1 MAKGQIATLLY
12 LIVFSPLAGAVVN
25 GLFARYLSRR
35 FVSAV
40 GVGTPFVSFAAALY
54 CLIAFLNLRAS
65 EPEFT
70 AISTTLFSWISAG
83 PISVD
88 FSLYLDPL
96 SLVMTLVVTG
106 IGSLIH
112 LYSVGYMHGDPS
124 YARYFSHLNLFMF
137 SMLLLV
143 LGQSLLLLFVGW
155 EGVGL
160 CSYLLIGFWFS
171 DMEKAIAGKKA
182 FIVNRIGDF
191 GFLLGLFVL
200 LFWMGGT
207 VDIPSLRD
215 AVLSPD
221 SRIAAMTGAVTVV
234 TLCLFVG
241 ATGKSAQ
248 IPLYVWLPDAMAGPT
263 PVSALIHAAT
273 MVTAGVYMIAR
284 LNFLFALAPVTM
296 AIVAGVGAVTALFAA
311 SIGLAQNDIKKVLAY
326 STVSQLG
333 YMFLGVGMGA
343 FAAGIFHLMTHA
355 FFKACLFLGA
365 GSVIHAMGGEQ
376 DIQKMGGLG
385 KKMPITRATFLTSC
399 LAIAGVPLFSGFFSK
414 DEILYGA
421 FALRHASG
429 AVAPWLGKAYFAL
442 GLAGAFMTAAYM
454 FRLYFLTFSGE
465 LRSHEAHP
473 HESPATMTIPL
484 IVLAFGA
491 VVAGYVGLPSERLN
505 LFHHFLEPVFSA
517 SADRFVDTGNHSLE
531 FALMGLSSF
540 VALAGIA
547 LAWLLYRGPWQEEP
561 DRIVRAVPS
570 LYRTIFNKYYVD
582 ELYAALFVRP
592 LQSLSRFLFRFVD
605 AGLVDGLLVNGSARS
620 VRGSGLLLRL
630 LVNGDVQAYAAAL
643 LVGLAVFL
651 LWMD

>member
-1 MAKGQIATLLY
+1 MLKGQVATLLY
-12 LIVFSPLAGAVVN
+12 VIVFAPLVGALVN
-25 GLFARYLSRR
+25 GLFSRYLSRR
-35 FVSAV
+35 MVNLV
-40 GVGTPFVSFAAALY
+40 GVGSPFLSFAAALY
-54 CLIAFLNLRAS
+54 SFFALMALRAQ

-70 AISTTLFSWISAG
+70 AISTTLFSWLSAG
-83 PISVD
+83 PVSVD

-96 SLVMTLVVTG
+96 SMVMTLVVTG

-143 LGQSLLLLFVGW
+143 LGQSLLLVFVGW

-171 DMEKAIAGKKA
+171 DMEKAVAGKKA

-200 LFWMGGT
+200 LFWLGGT
-207 VDIPSLRD
+207 LDIPALKE
-215 AVLSPD
+215 ATTSPD
-221 SRIAAMTGAVTVV
+221 SRLASMTGAVTVV

-248 IPLYVWLPDAMAGPT
+248 IPLHVWLPDAMAGPT

-284 LNFLFALAPVTM
+284 LNFLFVLAPVTM
-296 AIVAGVGAVTALFAA
+296 AVVAGVGAFTALFAA

-343 FAAGIFHLMTHA
+343 FSAGIFHLMTHA

-365 GSVIHAMGGEQ
+365 GSVIHAMHGEQ

-385 KKMPITRATFLTSC
+385 RYLPITRATFLISC
-399 LAIAGVPLFSGFFSK
+399 LAIAGVPLLSGFFSK
-414 DEILYGA
+414 DEILYAA
-421 FALRHASG
+421 FVLRHGSL
-429 AVAPWLGKAYFAL
+429 PSWLGKAYFAL
-442 GLAGAFMTAAYM
+442 ALAAALMTAIYM

-465 LRSHEAHP
+465 LRSHDLHP
-473 HESPATMTIPL
+473 HESPPTMTLPL
-484 IVLAFGA
+484 VLLAAGA
-491 VVAGYVGLPSERLN
+491 IVAGWIGLPDERLN
-505 LFHHFLEPVFSA
+505 LFRQFLHPVFAWSSQA
-517 SADRFVDTGNHSLE
+517 LVYSGSHAIE
-531 FALMGLSSF
+531 FTLMGVSSL
-540 VALAGIA
+540 VALSGIG
-547 LAWLLYRGPWQEEP
+547 LAWLTYRGTWRDEP
-561 DRIVRAVPS
+561 DRIVRAFPG
-570 LYRTIFNKYYVD
+570 LYRVIFSKYYVD
-582 ELYAALFVRP
+582 EVYAFLFVRP
-592 LQSLSRFLFRFVD
+592 FERLSRWAFRWVD
-605 AGLVDGLLVNGSARS
+605 AGLVDGLLVEGSARS
-620 VRGSGLLLRL
+620 VRYFGLLTRMM
-630 LVNGDVQAYAAAL
+630 VNGDVQAYAAAIF
-643 LVGLAVFL
+643 VGLVVLIFL
-651 LWMD
+651 T